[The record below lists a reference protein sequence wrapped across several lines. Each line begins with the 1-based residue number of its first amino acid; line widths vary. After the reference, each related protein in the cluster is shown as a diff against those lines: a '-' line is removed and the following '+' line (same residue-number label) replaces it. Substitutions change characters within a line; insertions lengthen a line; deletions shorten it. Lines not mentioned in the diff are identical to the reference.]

1 MRPETLQRRLY
12 LSACQTVLL
21 SLKEVRCGVTRNRIH
36 RKLRTRNRKI
46 GKRISRQSGLRRPTT
61 APGLYPKG
69 KRETETNL
77 DSRPRGQDL
86 AESVEGF
93 ITDSTLAAAGL
104 SASLSNKPCLW

>member
-1 MRPETLQRRLY
+1 MRPETFQRRLY
-12 LSACQTVLL
+12 LSAVLL
-21 SLKEVRCGVTRNRIH
+21 SVKEVRCGVTRNRIH
-36 RKLRTRNRKI
+36 RELRTRNRKI
-46 GKRISRQSGLRRPTT
+46 GKRISRQSALRRPTT

-93 ITDSTLAAAGL
+93 ITDVQ
-104 SASLSNKPCLW
+104 P